1 MTKLGYQIP
10 NFTAG
15 GVTNHNLF
23 ATVSASAQA
32 AEGEG
37 ADTIFVMDHFYQLPD
52 AGDGRE
58 RHAGVLFDP
67 QRPGPGDTLG
77 PTGGAGDR
85 EHLGGSA
92 GLVGS
97 CGLCAPP
104 LRHLESGRRC
114 SSAFLSPS
122 SSMSCRFRS

>member
-37 ADTIFVMDHFYQLPD
+37 ADTIFVMDHFYQLPM
-52 AGDGRE
+52 
-58 RHAGVLFDP
+58 
-67 QRPGPGDTLG
+67 LG
-77 PTGGAGDR
+77 TAENAMLECYSILSALAPVTRSARLGALVTGNT
-85 EHLGGSA
+85 
-92 GLVGS
+92 
-97 CGLCAPP
+97 
-104 LRHLESGRRC
+104 
-114 SSAFLSPS
+114 
-122 SSMSCRFRS
+122 